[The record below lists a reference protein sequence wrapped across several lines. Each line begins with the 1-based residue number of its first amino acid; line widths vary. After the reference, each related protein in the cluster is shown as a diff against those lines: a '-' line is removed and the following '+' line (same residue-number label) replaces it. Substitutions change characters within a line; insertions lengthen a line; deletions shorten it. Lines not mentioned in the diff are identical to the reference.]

1 MPQPKGSRHR
11 EEHRGWTRTL
21 GVALVIVAS
30 AGIGAAGQGVAGP
43 RNRDRHPKET
53 DDMVFEKVPLNEVK
67 PRVQEEP
74 GAAPLQELVPPFT
87 PSNVNVSNLVGN
99 ESEVSIAINPTN
111 PQNMVIVGHSPGA
124 VAMNTFFTV
133 NGGQTWTLV
142 ALGAAQDGQANC
154 NRTDPTVAFDA
165 NGNVYAGYFTFNCVG
180 TTRRILFVAR
190 STNGGATYPQITQA
204 VNDPTGGLDKEILGT
219 GRDPVVAA
227 QQNVYVAYRLDVGAD
242 VQIHLVASY
251 DGGAT
256 WPSDVIIND
265 DSIAGNDFASFGMPA
280 VGPNG
285 ELYVVWDDFSGNPA
299 FSRIMVDRSLNGG
312 VAWGTDVQIATT
324 GVTRNNANGLPA
336 SGRYTIP
343 AQPDRGILAVPSIAV
358 DRTGGPNNG
367 RIYVTY
373 TAVGGGGAFDT
384 NVVLQFSDNGAA
396 TWSAPVTV
404 NDDGGT
410 LSQFLPWVAVDNCG
424 SSLGRVVVT
433 FYDARNHAPNQRVQN
448 FLAVSENGGAT
459 FQPNVRVSAGQ
470 SDQST
475 ANPARTGNNYL
486 EYIGVDACN
495 SVACTVWADNSA
507 NAADLDFF
515 SDCLPLTTADLSV
528 TKTDAPDPVPTGG
541 TLTYTLSVTN
551 SGPDAATAVVLSDT
565 LPASGFTSVSAP
577 GCTVG
582 AGVVTCNLGNMI
594 AGQTAVRTITGTV
607 SCALADGTIL
617 TNTATVTA
625 GAGVV
630 DPDPG
635 DNSATAT
642 TAVSNPPPVITCPA
656 NVTRPNDP
664 GTCSAVVTYPTPIA
678 TDNCPGTTVAC
689 APPSGSTFPVGPTP
703 VTCTATDSG
712 GGTSACTFTV
722 TVVDVEPPV
731 ITSVIAS
738 PNVLWPPNHRMVPV
752 SLAVA
757 VTDNCDASPACHITS
772 VSSNEP
778 VNGRGDG
785 NTWPD
790 WVITGPL
797 TVDLRAER
805 SGRRNGRIYTNTVS
819 CIDDAGN
826 GANGSAIVT
835 VPHDRRH

>member
-1 MPQPKGSRHR
+1 MKRLMGGLRSW
-11 EEHRGWTRTL
+11 GWARTL
-21 GVALVIVAS
+21 GVALTVAAC
-30 AGIGAAGQGVAGP
+30 AGVAAGQDSTTQSGS
-43 RNRDRHPKET
+43 RTRHPKET
-53 DDMVFEKVPLNEVK
+53 DDMVFENVPFNQVK
-67 PRVQEEP
+67 PPTGEER
-74 GAAPLQELVPPFT
+74 GEAPPEELVPPFT

-99 ESEVSIAINPTN
+99 ESEVSIATNPTN
-111 PQNMVIVGHSPGA
+111 PRNMVIVGHSPGA
-124 VAMNTFFTV
+124 VAMNTFFTLD
-133 NGGQTWTLV
+133 GGQTWTLR

-180 TTRRILFVAR
+180 TARRILFVAR
-190 STNGGATYPQITQA
+190 STDGGNTYPQITQA

-219 GRDPVVAA
+219 GRDPVNAA

-256 WPSDVIIND
+256 WPSDVLIND
-265 DSIAGNDFASFGMPA
+265 DSISGNDFASFGMPA

-285 ELYVVWDDFSGNPA
+285 ELYVVWDDFSNNPTS
-299 FSRIMVDRSLNGG
+299 SRIMVDRSLNGG
-312 VAWGTDVQIATT
+312 VTWGTDVQIATT
-324 GVTRNNANGLPA
+324 GVTRNNANGLPP

-384 NVVLQFSDNGAA
+384 NVVMRFSDTGAA

-404 NDDGGT
+404 NDDGGA
-410 LSQFLPWVAVDNCG
+410 LSQFHPWVAVDNCG
-424 SSLGRVVVT
+424 ASLGRVVVT

-448 FLAVSENGGAT
+448 FLAVSEDGGAT

-475 ANPARTGNNYL
+475 ANPLRTANNYL
-486 EYIGVDACN
+486 EYIGVDVCN

-507 NAADLDFF
+507 NAGDLDFF
-515 SDCLPLTTADLSV
+515 SDCVPLTTADLSV
-528 TKTDAPDPVPTGG
+528 TKTDAPDPAITGG
-541 TLTYTLSVTN
+541 PLTYTLSVTN
-551 SGPDAATAVVLSDT
+551 SGPDTATAVVLRDT
-565 LPASGFTSVSAP
+565 LPASGFTFGSASA
-577 GCTVG
+577 GCTLA
-582 AGVVTCNLGNMI
+582 AGVVTCDLGNV
-594 AGQTAVRTITGTV
+594 ASGQTVTRTISGTV
-607 SCALADGTIL
+607 GCSLANGTVL
-617 TNTATVTA
+617 SNTAAVTA
-625 GAGVV
+625 GPAVV

-635 DNSATAT
+635 DNVATET
-642 TAVSNPPPVITCPA
+642 TGVSNPPPVIICPA
-656 NVTRPNDP
+656 NVTQPNDP
-664 GTCSAVVTYPTPIA
+664 GLCSAVVTYPAPTV

-689 APPSGSTFPVGPTP
+689 APPSGSTFPVGSTP

-722 TVVDVEPPV
+722 TVADVEPPV
-731 ITSVIAS
+731 ITEVTAS
-738 PNVLWPPNHRMVPV
+738 PDVLWPPNHHMRPV
-752 SLAVA
+752 TIAVD
-757 VTDNCDASPACHITS
+757 VTDNCDADPACHITG
-772 VSSNEP
+772 VTSSEP
-778 VNGRGDG
+778 ENTRGDG
-785 NTWPD
+785 NTSPD

-805 SGRRNGRIYTNTVS
+805 SGQGPGRIYTNAVS
-819 CIDDAGN
+819 CVDEAGN
-826 GANGSAIVT
+826 KATGAATVF
-835 VPHDRRH
+835 VPHDMRR